1 MPTLDTQ
8 RFALHLPSP
17 TSNGGLDQD
26 EEWCEI
32 ELDGERRR
40 IRLHDYAAIFDVP
53 GLYEHLFSELLECS
67 SPEVVC
73 GLLGTELRATG
84 VDPESLTL
92 LDFGAGNG
100 MVGERIAGLGVD
112 AIVGLDLLPEARDA
126 ALRDRPDVYE
136 DYLALDLTAMSADE
150 RADLQA
156 RDFNSM
162 TCVAALGFG
171 DIPPLAFAEAFN
183 LVSSPG
189 WIAFNLRER
198 FLEDE
203 DPAGFGQ
210 FIGRHVRRGR
220 ARGARPRELHAPRF
234 GRRRGSDL
242 PCHGR
247 HEAARRPAGLDGLN
261 RARTRRRRRTP

>member
-1 MPTLDTQ
+1 MATLDTQ
-8 RFALHLPSP
+8 HFALHLPQAG
-17 TSNGGLDQD
+17 GGLDQD
-26 EEWCEI
+26 EEWCEV
-32 ELDGERRR
+32 ELDGDRRR
-40 IRLHDYAAIFDVP
+40 IRLHDYAAIYDVP

-73 GLLGTELRATG
+73 DLLGTELQATD

-100 MVGERIAGLGVD
+100 MVGERVADLGVD
-112 AIVGLDLLPEARDA
+112 TIVGLDLLPEARDA

-136 DYLALDLTAMSADE
+136 DYLALDLTDMSAGE
-150 RADLQA
+150 RAALKE
-156 RDFNSM
+156 RDFNAM

-171 DIPPLAFAEAFN
+171 DIPPRAFAEAFN

-189 WIAFNLRER
+189 CIAFNLRDR

-210 FIGRHVRRGR
+210 FIGRMFGEGVLEQR
-220 ARGARPRELHAPRF
+220 ASVSYTHRVSVAGE
-234 GRRRGSDL
+234 DL
-242 PCHGR
+242 TYLAMVATKQRDVPLDWAT
-247 HEAARRPAGLDGLN
+247 AA
-261 RARTRRRRRTP
+261 